1 MLDFKMDQ
9 IKSQAVIRKEMGKTC
24 TIPGCGKPLTHM
36 QGPGSGVLCRD
47 HQVDQR
53 EYGGLGRLDRK
64 HTFHRQWEC
73 VACGWNVLED
83 PRIAD
88 VEDEDIKRS
97 IARGFMHGDHNG
109 LTRAEGGDD
118 SAENIKSLCF
128 VCHSKKTILNKD
140 HLRNRNKIAAPKAR
154 STAQ

>member
-1 MLDFKMDQ
+1 MLDFKWDKKKTNAQ
-9 IKSQAVIRKEMGKTC
+9 IRKGLGKAC
-24 TIPGCGKPLTHM
+24 SIPGCGAPLTLF
-36 QGPGSGVLCRD
+36 QGPGSGSLCRD

-53 EYGGLGRLDRK
+53 EYGGMGRIDRK

-88 VEDEDIKRS
+88 VEDEAVKRS
-97 IARGFMHGDHNG
+97 IARTFMHGDHNG

-140 HLRNRNKIAAPKAR
+140 HLRNRDKIAAAKAKF
-154 STAQ
+154 TAQ